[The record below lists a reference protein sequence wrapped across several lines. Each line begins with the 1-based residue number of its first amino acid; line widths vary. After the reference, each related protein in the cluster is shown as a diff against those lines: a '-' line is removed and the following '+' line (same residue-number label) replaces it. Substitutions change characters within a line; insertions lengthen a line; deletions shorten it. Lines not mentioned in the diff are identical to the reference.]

1 LSPARWLRAA
11 GGAALA
17 MGSLDSAWLGLI
29 AREHYRAQL
38 GHLMSEELSLAPALA
53 FYAIYVAALA
63 FFAIEPALRA
73 RSLPSALARGAFFG
87 LAAYAAFDLTGLA
100 LLRDF
105 PLGIALLDL
114 AWGSALSATAAAAGY
129 AAARG
134 RG

>member
-1 LSPARWLRAA
+1 MC
-11 GGAALA
+11 ALD
-17 MGSLDSAWLGLI
+17 LIWLGWL
-29 AREHYRAQL
+29 ARDHYRAQL
-38 GHLMSEELSLAPALA
+38 GHLMSDEVRLVPALA
-53 FYAIYVAALA
+53 FYAIYVAALTY
-63 FFAIEPALRA
+63 FAIEPAVHRGGV
-73 RSLPSALARGAFFG
+73 RSALARGAFFG

-134 RG
+134 RR